1 MKTLLVAT
9 DFSSNSASA
18 IRFAIQLA
26 SQNNFALTFFHSC
39 HIQRPTAWKDSVYAT
54 FEQNELSKQE
64 QSLQEFVKSSY
75 TGSAP
80 MPEHFDYR
88 IHNGTETD
96 LNIMEFAAK
105 NKYDYIC
112 IGRTGHG
119 KSIKLFG
126 SITSHLI
133 TKSQV
138 PVIAVPD
145 NYRETKIEKVTYA
158 SDMNNIDKEL
168 KLVLE
173 FSQSIN
179 AELEVLHFKTP
190 GDELIKSTAPDFP
203 GKFHVENLNYEKT
216 LIENIDGVIK
226 QSDTSMLI
234 MFTQQ
239 KRTFFEKLFVSSI
252 SAEYAS
258 IIDIPILVFKKPQ

>member
-1 MKTLLVAT
+1 MKKLLVAT

-26 SQNNFALTFFHSC
+26 SQNNFTLTFFHSC
-39 HIQRPTAWKDSVYAT
+39 HIQRPTAWKDSVYTA
-54 FEQNELSKQE
+54 FEQNELSNQE
-64 QSLQEFVKSSY
+64 KSLNDFVKSSY
-75 TGSAP
+75 TGIAP
-80 MPEHFDYR
+80 IPEHFDYH
-88 IHNGTETD
+88 IYNGTESD

-105 NKYDYIC
+105 NKYDFIC
-112 IGRTGHG
+112 IGKTGHG

-126 SITSHLI
+126 STTSDLI

-138 PVIAVPD
+138 PVIAVPE
-145 NYRETKIEKVTYA
+145 NYREVKIEKITYA
-158 SDMNNIDKEL
+158 SDKSNLDKEL
-168 KLVLE
+168 KLVLD

-179 AELEVLHFKTP
+179 AEVEVLHFKTP
-190 GDELIKSTAPDFP
+190 GDELIQSTETDYPV
-203 GKFHVENLNYEKT
+203 KFHVEKLNYEKT

-226 QSDTSMLI
+226 RSGTSMLV

-258 IIDIPILVFKKPQ
+258 IIDIPILVFKKP